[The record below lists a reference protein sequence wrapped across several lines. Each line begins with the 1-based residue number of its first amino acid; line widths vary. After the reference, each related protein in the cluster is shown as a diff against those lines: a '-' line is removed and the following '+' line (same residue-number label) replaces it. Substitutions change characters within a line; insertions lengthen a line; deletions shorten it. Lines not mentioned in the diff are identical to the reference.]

1 MVNSVCHYIFHFCYC
16 IFQQNVIKYIRLKKV
31 GNDMDK
37 ETVLQWFCSDVDFLV
52 TKVLKQYWYKSKFSY
67 LNKPRPDYGLMLLV
81 RGSVDFITEEGSV
94 PARSGNLVFLSKGSR
109 YEALFSDEAEDYL
122 ICFDRDEE
130 RFLSCAP
137 MILSESV
144 DLTCFEKF
152 RILSEDNRYTSRMQL
167 YNKGSFLLLLDSI
180 VQSVKNES
188 DTHSNIINLACELLE
203 KNEKITVEQ
212 IAKNCAV
219 SPSLLR
225 QLFIKRLGISPMQY
239 RMNMK
244 MKQAMYLIES
254 TNMTVNEVADSLSF
268 YDAAYFCKIF
278 RVHTGM
284 TPTQYRKCKRI

>member
-1 MVNSVCHYIFHFCYC
+1 MVNLVCHYIFRFCYC

-31 GNDMDK
+31 GNGMDK
-37 ETVLQWFCSDVDFLV
+37 DTVLQWFCSDVDFPV
-52 TKVLKQYWYKSKFSY
+52 TKVLKQYWSKSKFSY

-81 RGSVDFITEEGSV
+81 RGSVDFITEGGSV
-94 PARSGNLVFLSKGSR
+94 FARSGNLVFLSKGSR

-122 ICFDRDEE
+122 ICFDADEE
-130 RFLSCAP
+130 RFLSCVP

-152 RILSEDNRYTSRMQL
+152 RILSEENRYTARTNL

-188 DTHSNIINLACELLE
+188 DTYINIINLACELLE

-225 QLFIKRLGISPMQY
+225 QLFIKRLGISPIQY

-254 TNMTVNEVADSLSF
+254 TNMTVNEVAESLSF

-284 TPTQYRKCKRI
+284 TPTQYGKCKRI